1 MKKRLTALAMAAA
14 LAVSAMSM
22 TALADDFTPAA
33 DLSYPGKVLRTL
45 PVDQAAETPLKIA
58 TVMVQTN
65 PFGAAVMVGQNYAK
79 EVLADRNCTVDVIAV
94 ESMDAMKWT
103 SVLENCIASGYDA
116 ICLFGVSDELDPVI
130 EEAISAGILVYCFNG
145 DLPDTGRIAWFGQD
159 NYNAGGSAGEAVVDA
174 LPDGGTY
181 AVVTGDFSV
190 IGHEQR
196 RTGFEDVVDKAGNF
210 ELVGEY
216 EAHDDA
222 EQTYSLVTDILTANP
237 DIDAIYCTA
246 GGPSGAAEALKDA
259 GKDGEVTLVC
269 HDVLEAVAD
278 YIADGTISLAI
289 DQDPFNQGY
298 QPVICAFNKL
308 VADQDCDEFNNYE
321 AIIAT
326 PDNVKDLFPEFF
338 E

>member
-1 MKKRLTALAMAAA
+1 M
-14 LAVSAMSM
+14 
-22 TALADDFTPAA
+22 
-33 DLSYPGKVLRTL
+33 
-45 PVDQAAETPLKIA
+45 
-58 TVMVQTN
+58 
-65 PFGAAVMVGQNYAK
+65 
-79 EVLADRNCTVDVIAV
+79 
-94 ESMDAMKWT
+94 
-103 SVLENCIASGYDA
+103 
-116 ICLFGVSDELDPVI
+116 
-130 EEAISAGILVYCFNG
+130 
-145 DLPDTGRIAWFGQD
+145 
-159 NYNAGGSAGEAVVDA
+159 
-174 LPDGGTY
+174 
-181 AVVTGDFSV
+181 
-190 IGHEQR
+190 
-196 RTGFEDVVDKAGNF
+196 VDKAGNF